1 MRNNAKNR
9 TLPLT
14 GPNKEAGTLVTK
26 QPRRTALS
34 QLRQLWD
41 TFWRVITHTG
51 TAVTFPNVLC
61 LVAVEAS

>member
-14 GPNKEAGTLVTK
+14 GPNKEAGTLVTN
-26 QPRRTALS
+26 QPCLTALS
-34 QLRQLWD
+34 LLRQLWY
-41 TFWRVITHTG
+41 TFWRVIAHT
-51 TAVTFPNVLC
+51 VTTVAFPNVLC